1 MNNREALFNRK
12 RGLKQYQKLS
22 DEELFKIV
30 DRELEE
36 TELKK
41 SFIGFKDQ
49 ELERA
54 LSLYYKY
61 LDENSFENLAEKSS
75 LITLVYLEILK
86 ERIQEFIKKEEIEKN
101 GAIPL
106 QMAEKI
112 LEIDTQIMEIKEKL
126 SMLKDKNDS
135 TFVKTWEELKKK
147 ALTYY
152 NEHAGCT
159 TVKCPHCQKLFN
171 LLMDVSN
178 LTPEKCSFFRG
189 TTLYNEKLMKLY
201 EEKRLTIDEVAEI
214 LGVHPKYINF
224 IFENIYLKEKIR
236 NV

>member
-1 MNNREALFNRK
+1 MTEREALFNRK

-22 DEELFKIV
+22 DKELFKII

-36 TELKK
+36 IELKK

-86 ERIQEFIKKEEIEKN
+86 ERIQEFIKKEEVEKN

-159 TVKCPHCQKLFN
+159 TVKCPHCQNLFN

-224 IFENIYLKEKIR
+224 IFENIYLKDKSKGE
-236 NV
+236 

>member
-1 MNNREALFNRK
+1 MTEREALFNRK

-36 TELKK
+36 LELKK

-224 IFENIYLKEKIR
+224 IFENIYLKDKSKGE
-236 NV
+236 